1 MVGVAL
7 SFIELFNLTIVPAK
21 SDNGPDS
28 VPLLSLL
35 SLTETAG
42 GEASDAPDRERVGEG
57 INVPADESGLP
68 ISFPFSPRISLAP
81 RNVARLV
88 TVRAMDRSLPLSWK
102 SASGSVGPEH

>member
-21 SDNGPDS
+21 SDNGTDS
-28 VPLLSLL
+28 VPLLPLL

-42 GEASDAPDRERVGEG
+42 GEASDAPDRERVRED

-81 RNVARLV
+81 RLV
-88 TVRAMDRSLPLSWK
+88 TVQAMDHSLPSSWK